1 MRKNMEMDNIKEK
14 KHNITIKGIV
24 IHKVI
29 KEAHKTSCSL
39 KLAEKEISPTK
50 KEKAFIAN
58 LKDAYYKK
66 LSPTYGIFGDGDTK
80 FKELLIKYSD
90 NEISFLDFS
99 KSGTEHYRNII
110 SSVSPA
116 TGGYI
121 IYIHYIDDI
130 KKQECLLVLTA
141 NNKDGFVI
149 DDNLNIKD
157 IKNLDLTKIDV
168 ACLIN
173 ITKWKNITNKQ
184 DNNSKTYLSFIRGNK
199 DVSLYFMA
207 FINCNDNTTST
218 ESTKRLVQ
226 TLDAYCKSKKYD
238 REVAIQKKNAVFE
251 YCTQCIANKKEIQ
264 LSAISA
270 LLDNEHPDEFKEY
283 AAQEDN
289 GVSEIISGDKTQ
301 LRKMRYT
308 YYRSDN
314 LTIIFDNNELDKT
327 VFYNKQT
334 KQLIFKKLPEKL
346 IKELEK

>member
-1 MRKNMEMDNIKEK
+1 MEMDNVKKKE
-14 KHNITIKGIV
+14 HDVIIKGIV

-29 KEAHKTSCSL
+29 KDAHKISCSL
-39 KLAEKEISPTK
+39 KLAEKLISP
-50 KEKAFIAN
+50 KEREIAFVAN
-58 LKDAYYKK
+58 VKDAYYKK
-66 LSPTYGIFGDGDTK
+66 LSPTYGIFGEGDAK
-80 FKELLIKYSD
+80 FKELLIKYSN

-99 KSGTEHYRNII
+99 KKGTEYYKTII
-110 SSVSPA
+110 SRVSPA

-121 IYIHYIDDI
+121 IYIHYINVN

-238 REVAIQKKNAVFE
+238 RDVAIQKKNAVFE
-251 YCTQCIANKKEIQ
+251 YCTQCITNKKEIQ

-289 GVSEIISGDKTQ
+289 GVNEIISGDKTQ